1 MNIRVLPPV
10 VLTLASSTGNDGGTK
25 SQILTGEGPPSESLA
40 ASKGDKYLDTLSGAL
55 YVMD

>member
-10 VLTLASSTGNDGGTK
+10 VLPLASANGNGGESK
-25 SQILTGEGPPSESLA
+25 AQILTGEGPPSADLV